1 MRIVLNRA
9 KCTGIGICEAVAP
22 DVFEVDDDGNLVVL
36 SAEVPAGTEAEVDE
50 AVEGCPAQA
59 LRLEP

>member
-1 MRIVLNRA
+1 MKIVLDRA

-22 DVFEVDDDGNLVVL
+22 TVFEVDDDGELVLL
-36 SAEVPAGTEAEVDE
+36 SQVVPDGAEAEVAE
-50 AVEGCPAQA
+50 AVEGCPTLA